1 MDRLTFSGPFIPLQ
15 LGLLW
20 YFLPPW
26 VGIHTIWL
34 VVWPEDALPVLFL
47 LPEVVVVFLLLAAAA
62 AFWASSFFCP
72 AVYKAVVSLVVPF
85 SSTEPTPTS
94 PPVE

>member
-34 VVWPEDALPVLFL
+34 VVCPEDALPVLFL
-47 LPEVVVVFLLLAAAA
+47 LLGPWLGERKIFRRFGRTASLCSALLLVVLG
-62 AFWASSFFCP
+62 
-72 AVYKAVVSLVVPF
+72 VYECFV
-85 SSTEPTPTS
+85 
-94 PPVE
+94 